1 MNRTEFLNT
10 HCDGSGP
17 HSGSDVRLYPLGGGA
32 NLILCMACAAR
43 ENRYRFERGRETG
56 CLENWPQV
64 NFHSAEVYATEEA

>member
-32 NLILCMACAAR
+32 NEPLPENNYTRGVAC
-43 ENRYRFERGRETG
+43 
-56 CLENWPQV
+56 CI
-64 NFHSAEVYATEEA
+64 